1 MNSVS
6 RIGLGLLL
14 VITFC
19 QSVEAERVQL
29 LMPEGSAG
37 LVLGGQPTSNIG
49 SFDIQINAGPTLAGN
64 APALAAFNRAAAQWE
79 ARIADSITVNVDAD
93 MANMGSTTIIGS
105 ASTVTLAGGY
115 TMMRDAMVADAAD
128 EPDDGIVG
136 SLPTFAQAG
145 FILPAGFGL
154 TGNLSG
160 AKSSLKALG
169 FTGLDTTFGATDSSI
184 TFNTQFN
191 FDFDNSDGV
200 LPGHMDFE
208 TIAAHELGHALGFL
222 SEVDYVDYVLNLPGN
237 QTADISPSLLDMF
250 RFEDDDPSNAS
261 EFTTGFRQLTPG
273 GAPFTDFV
281 DAPWGLL
288 STDEILM
295 STGAY
300 TGDGRQASHWKDSLG
315 LGLMDPTASYGEVVP
330 VSESD
335 FRAMDVIGYD
345 IASVPEPGQLAMLLG
360 LAAVGLY
367 RRRRQ
372 R

>member
-1 MNSVS
+1 
-6 RIGLGLLL
+6 
-14 VITFC
+14 
-19 QSVEAERVQL
+19 
-29 LMPEGSAG
+29 
-37 LVLGGQPTSNIG
+37 
-49 SFDIQINAGPTLAGN
+49 
-64 APALAAFNRAAAQWE
+64 
-79 ARIADSITVNVDAD
+79 
-93 MANMGSTTIIGS
+93 
-105 ASTVTLAGGY
+105 
-115 TMMRDAMVADAAD
+115 
-128 EPDDGIVG
+128 
-136 SLPTFAQAG
+136 
-145 FILPAGFGL
+145 
-154 TGNLSG
+154 
-160 AKSSLKALG
+160 
-169 FTGLDTTFGATDSSI
+169 
-184 TFNTQFN
+184 
-191 FDFDNSDGV
+191 
-200 LPGHMDFE
+200 
-208 TIAAHELGHALGFL
+208 
-222 SEVDYVDYVLNLPGN
+222 
-237 QTADISPSLLDMF
+237 MF